1 MATLG
6 NTYLTLA
13 DLYKQQEGNGQVT
26 SAIIELLSETNAI
39 LEDMIVMECNDGTT
53 HLTTV
58 RTGIPSATWRRL
70 YQSVQPTKTT
80 NKQVTDATGMLEAW
94 SEIDS
99 KLVELSKNPGQ
110 FRLNEASGFLEGMN
124 NQMATALFYGD
135 TATDPEKFMGL
146 MPRFN
151 SLTGADTSAQ
161 VVNAAGATASAQ
173 TSVWF
178 IVWGERT
185 VHALYPAG
193 SMAGLQREDKGKVT
207 KETSAG
213 VYDVHREKFNWDIGL
228 SVRDYRYV
236 VRICNLDTAALVAG
250 TVDIY
255 KWMRKA
261 YYKLYQR
268 KVTGGRAAIY
278 CNADV
283 LEALDADA
291 TPTTVDYSSTGSAV
305 RLKTT
310 EVDGREIKTYRGMPV
325 RECEAILGTEE
336 VVT

>member
-26 SAIIELLSETNAI
+26 SAIIELLSETNVI
-39 LEDMIVMECNDGTT
+39 LEDMIVLECNDGTT

-58 RTGIPSATWRRL
+58 RTGIPTATWRRL
-70 YQSVQPTKTT
+70 YQAVQPTKTT
-80 NKQVTDATGMLEAW
+80 NKQVTDTTGMLEAW

-146 MPRFN
+146 APRFN

-161 VVNAAGATASAQ
+161 VIDAEGAGADN
-173 TSVWF
+173 TSIWF

-185 VHALYPAG
+185 VHALFPQG

-236 VRICNLDTAALVAG
+236 ARICNLDVSDMAAG
-250 TVDIY
+250 SVDMY

-261 YYKLYQR
+261 YYALQQR
-268 KVTGGRAAIY
+268 RVTGGRAAIY
-278 CNADV
+278 CNSDA

-291 TPTTVDYSSTGSAV
+291 TPTTVDYSGSGSAV
-305 RLKTT
+305 RLRTT
-310 EVDGREIKTYRGMPV
+310 EIDGREIKTYRGMPV
-325 RECEAILGTEE
+325 RECEAILSTEAE
-336 VVT
+336 IT